1 MRRGIWIGAAGAAAG
16 VLVVLLFNTRE
27 APPSSQ
33 KAGGQTN
40 SLRPKTDPSS
50 AQSAAGHVP
59 LADPAGRFGEAV
71 RLLNASFSAE
81 NSRRLLAGLRD
92 YLSTLPPDAASLAI
106 REFLETGMDAPT
118 RLGFI
123 VAAKGQISESPSLR
137 VFLLDAL
144 GRMDRTAAGRQA
156 EEILASPTTPDE
168 WAVSLRNYA
177 WSRGEP
183 AATEFLKS
191 KALEMIATAAW
202 RERPSAGFLE
212 AFDVLVY
219 ARADAAT
226 PLLASLSRDSGN
238 RAVAHA
244 AYLTLDRLTL
254 AEPASILSRLNA
266 DPELL
271 TGREAMRSNLFAR
284 ADVRDPAQKVI
295 LEEYLLDPNRTAA
308 ELTAFAGIY
317 PNANLMLSNNL
328 LTQTSTPDRTELL
341 EGDRAALEC
350 VAAWAKDPRFA
361 QRKEMLEELK
371 RRLEKF
377 VP

>member
-1 MRRGIWIGAAGAAAG
+1 VAAG
-16 VLVVLLFNTRE
+16 VFTVLFFNARQEFRTSTHVNGE
-27 APPSSQ
+27 ATSEH
-33 KAGGQTN
+33 A
-40 SLRPKTDPSS
+40 RTDPLFVQPATSRR
-50 AQSAAGHVP
+50 P
-59 LADPAGRFGEAV
+59 FADPAARFSEVV
-71 RLLNASFSAE
+71 RLLNASASAE
-81 NSRRLLAGLRD
+81 NSRRLLAEFRN
-92 YLSTLPPDAASLAI
+92 YLSALSPDAASLAI
-106 REFLETGMDAPT
+106 REFLDTGIDAPT
-118 RLGFI
+118 RLGFT
-123 VAAKGQISESPSLR
+123 VGAKGQLNELPSLR

-144 GRMDRTAAGRQA
+144 GRLDRVAAGRQA

-177 WSRGEP
+177 WSRAEP
-183 AATEFLKS
+183 AAAEFLKS
-191 KALEMIATAAW
+191 KALEMIGTAAW
-202 RERPSAGFLE
+202 RERPTAGFLE

-219 ARADAAT
+219 ARAETAI

-238 RAVAHA
+238 RPVAHA

-254 AEPASILSRLNA
+254 AEPARILSRLNA

-284 ADVRDPAQKVI
+284 ADVRDPEQKVI
-295 LEEYLLDPNRTAA
+295 LEEYLLDPDRTAA

-328 LTQTSTPDRTELL
+328 LTETSTPDRAELL

-350 VAAWAKDPRFA
+350 VTAWAKDPRFT
-361 QRKEMLEELK
+361 QRKAMLEELK